1 MLRRMM
7 MKVLTNNYEVI
18 FTEEKE
24 TARIRITKGKFIN
37 FVYSYDKVSMNDP
50 SEDDE
55 LKLSFNYEL
64 IEAPESY
71 EYEDEEADKAEFEET
86 IGDILYD
93 IIVNTDK
100 IQEKDGTDN
109 TKQSD

>member
-1 MLRRMM
+1 
-7 MKVLTNNYEVI
+7 MKEVTNNYEVM
-18 FTEEKE
+18 FSPEWE
-24 TARIRITKGKFIN
+24 TAQIRITKGKFIN
-37 FVYSYDKVSMNDP
+37 FVYSYDKVNVTP
-50 SEDDE
+50 PTENDE

-71 EYEDEEADKAEFEET
+71 EYEDEEADKADFEET

>member
-1 MLRRMM
+1 

-18 FTEEKE
+18 FTEKKE

-37 FVYSYDKVSMNDP
+37 FVYSYDKVSMNNP
-50 SEDDE
+50 EEDGE
-55 LKLSFNYEL
+55 LKLSFSYEL
-64 IEAPESY
+64 IGAPESY
-71 EYEDEEADKAEFEET
+71 KYEDEKADKAEFEDT

-109 TKQSD
+109 TNQSD